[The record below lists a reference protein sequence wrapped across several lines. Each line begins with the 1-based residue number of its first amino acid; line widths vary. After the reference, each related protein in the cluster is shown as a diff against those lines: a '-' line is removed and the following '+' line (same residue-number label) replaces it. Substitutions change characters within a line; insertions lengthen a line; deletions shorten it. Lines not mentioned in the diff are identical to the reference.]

1 MSDLVGNQK
10 FSHGVAQFTVEYS
23 SNMLI
28 IDTLTSAVLDMVP
41 SIRESV
47 VLSGDGSLGG
57 SGIWSMSGSSVL
69 GEGIFSLTSVDW
81 RA

>member
-1 MSDLVGNQK
+1 
-10 FSHGVAQFTVEYS
+10 
-23 SNMLI
+23 MLI
-28 IDTLTSAVLDMVP
+28 IGYTLTNAVLDMVP

-47 VLSGDGSLGG
+47 VLSGEGSLGG

-69 GEGIFSLTSVDW
+69 GEGIFSLAPEDW